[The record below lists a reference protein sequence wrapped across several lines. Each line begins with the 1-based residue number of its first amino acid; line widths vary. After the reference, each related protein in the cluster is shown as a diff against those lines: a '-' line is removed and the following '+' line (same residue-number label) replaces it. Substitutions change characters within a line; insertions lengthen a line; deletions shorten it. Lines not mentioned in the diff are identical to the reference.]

1 MSIAILNNALTG
13 EMETTMVHTFIKA
26 GKLKRWLARPDC
38 PPVIK
43 ECKILFDKAYAPKVH
58 DVVSG
63 IDDDRDGV
71 FMETSFT
78 DDHPA
83 PCIVP
88 DELCHFTKKA
98 KVVMRARLRHH
109 GVIYAISS
117 THLGHSLILFYLHS
131 DKSKSPIPGCIKFIF
146 EQGWLVFAVQ
156 HQLEAAQGVLD
167 PFEPYPHFSAK
178 LYSSCLS
185 EELEVV
191 HVDWVLC
198 HFVRWQISSEH
209 VVVLSLSRVSCF
221 GLPFHLTNLITGLI
235 YCIST
240 SSNSRQLNLYITF
253 LLSSST

>member
-26 GKLKRWLARPDC
+26 GKLKQWLARPDC

-88 DELCHFTKKA
+88 DELRHFTKKA

-117 THLGHSLILFYLHS
+117 THLGNSLILFYPHG

-146 EQGWLVFAVQ
+146 EQGRLVFAVQ
-156 HQLEAAQGVLD
+156 RQLEAAQGVLD

-198 HFVRWQISSEH
+198 HFARWQISSEH

>member
-1 MSIAILNNALTG
+1 MHA
-13 EMETTMVHTFIKA
+13 
-26 GKLKRWLARPDC
+26 W
-38 PPVIK
+38 
-43 ECKILFDKAYAPKVH
+43 
-58 DVVSG
+58 
-63 IDDDRDGV
+63 
-71 FMETSFT
+71 
-78 DDHPA
+78 
-83 PCIVP
+83 
-88 DELCHFTKKA
+88 
-98 KVVMRARLRHH
+98 LRHH

-117 THLGHSLILFYLHS
+117 THLGNSLILFYPHG

-146 EQGWLVFAVQ
+146 EQGRLVFTVQ
-156 HQLEAAQGVLD
+156 RQLEAAQGVLD

-198 HFVRWQISSEH
+198 HFVCWQISSEH

-253 LLSSST
+253 LLSSSTWRLCPPFLAFLIWTIYGLYAYSRDCWRTQRLRQTVLLEVVVQRRLRASRSPQAGNILVHDQLERLIKIGSVDFQCLLPCYSILKNSAMCPWRQGS